1 MNREELMYGYLM
13 QSLTPEEEE
22 QFVSQLANDL
32 SFAKQYERVLAIWDA
47 SSHSEYTSPKTIDVA
62 ANWEAFEKQ
71 MTPITPVRQLKRN
84 YFRTFYRVAAV
95 VLLVLSSLFVVNQFK
110 GDSFSPGLVFE
121 TQTNTMVQGLSDG
134 SHVYL
139 DNQSLLNMDKH
150 FNRSSRKM
158 RLNGKAFFVVKP
170 DKDRVFEV
178 VTNHLTATVKGTTF
192 LVRTDDHSSTVGVNT
207 GIVEV
212 HVGNQTVTLT
222 AGDQIDFTADNG
234 GMVTRSKLDDSAL
247 KSFKHQVLDYYD
259 TPLKVILSDLKES
272 TGLEVIAPKSIENEK
287 FTMELAG
294 SSIDEI
300 IQTIELVTNL
310 KASKEGQT
318 YTLF

>member
-1 MNREELMYGYLM
+1 
-13 QSLTPEEEE
+13 
-22 QFVSQLANDL
+22 
-32 SFAKQYERVLAIWDA
+32 
-47 SSHSEYTSPKTIDVA
+47 
-62 ANWEAFEKQ
+62 
-71 MTPITPVRQLKRN
+71 
-84 YFRTFYRVAAV
+84 
-95 VLLVLSSLFVVNQFK
+95 
-110 GDSFSPGLVFE
+110 
-121 TQTNTMVQGLSDG
+121 
-134 SHVYL
+134 
-139 DNQSLLNMDKH
+139 
-150 FNRSSRKM
+150 M

-192 LVRTDDHSSTVGVNT
+192 LVRTDDHSASVGVNT

-222 AGDQIDFTADNG
+222 AGEQFDFTADNG
-234 GMVTRSKLDDSAL
+234 GMVSRSKLDDSAL

>member
-1 MNREELMYGYLM
+1 MNKEQLIYGYLM
-13 QSLTPEEEE
+13 QSLTPSQEEE
-22 QFVSQLANDL
+22 FVALLATDKT
-32 SFAKQYERVLAIWDA
+32 FAASYENAQRIWDA
-47 SSHSEYTSPKTIDVA
+47 SGQAQFPSDVSFDTTIG
-62 ANWEAFEKQ
+62 WEAFKSE
-71 MTPITPVRQLKRN
+71 PVAPVVKPMRPN
-84 YFRTFYRVAAV
+84 YFKVFYRVAAV
-95 VLLVLSSLFVVNQFK
+95 VLLVLSATFFINTLTQDGFT
-110 GDSFSPGLVFE
+110 PGELVE
-121 TQTNTMVQGLSDG
+121 TKDNSKVFGLSDG
-134 SHVYL
+134 SHVYI
-139 DNQSLLNMDKH
+139 DNQSKLNIDKH

-192 LVRTDDHSSTVGVNT
+192 LIRTDDHSSTVGVNT

-234 GMVTRSKLDDSAL
+234 GVVSRSQMDVAEL
-247 KSFKHQVLDYYD
+247 KSFQHKVLDYYD

-272 TGLEVIAPKSIENEK
+272 TGLVVTAPKSIKNER

-294 SSIDEI
+294 ASVEEI
-300 IQTIELVTNL
+300 IETIELVTNL
-310 KASKEGQT
+310 KAKKKGQI